1 MDILY
6 LVDRLEALI
15 TKGGHVPLSAKTM
28 VDEDEFL
35 DIVDQMRIAI
45 PEETK
50 QAKKLLQDREH
61 IIAQAKEEADRITLV
76 AREDAARLTNEHA
89 VVKSA
94 QERAQKIEEKAKAE
108 AAALRAGAD
117 SYASQVLSEVQEQM
131 QELARHLT
139 NLQNQ
144 VDNGVNYLVQQ
155 KLGPVETLAEPEKN
169 VS

>member
-28 VDEDEFL
+28 IDEDEFL
-35 DIVDQMRIAI
+35 DIIDQMRIAI
-45 PEETK
+45 PEEIK
-50 QAKKLLQDREH
+50 QAKKALQDRER
-61 IIAQAKEEADRITLV
+61 IIAQAKEEADRILML
-76 AREDAARLTNEHA
+76 AREDAAQLTNAHSLA
-89 VVKSA
+89 KAA

-108 AAALRAGAD
+108 AAALRTGAD
-117 SYASQVLSEVQEQM
+117 SYAAETLTEVQAQL
-131 QELARHLT
+131 QELGRHLA

-144 VDNGVNYLVQQ
+144 VDSGLNYLIQQ
-155 KLGPVETLAEPEKN
+155 KLGPDEPPELEEK